1 MLAVVAL
8 PACNERERIAA
19 CLTSLIEQDGVPIG
33 SYGLLVFLNNCTDGT
48 ERIVG
53 EWVANSPCPVRV
65 IYEDHD
71 GATAGWARRSAMEAA
86 AGWLA
91 EEGADDGVILTTDA
105 DSRVGPSW
113 IADNLA
119 CVAAGAD
126 AVAGR
131 IALDPFEASLLP
143 PALHARG
150 RLEGQYEALLTEIGA
165 RLDPEPW
172 NPWPCH
178 WTTSGATIAVRRTVY
193 NRVGGMPA
201 LAVGEDR
208 AFIAA
213 VRRHDA
219 FVRHA
224 PHIEVVTSGRLVGR
238 APGGAADTM
247 KLRCDVLDSPCDER
261 LEPVRLAIKRVLW
274 RRRLRLLHLEGRL
287 SEVKRWARP
296 LGFTPSEAVK
306 LAAGAAFGEVFT
318 AIEAASPVLAFR
330 PLRPAELPAQIRWA
344 RYALDALRLSETLRP
359 AARRDDTPP
368 RVTGAGSA
376 RSQSTG

>member
-8 PACNERERIAA
+8 PARNEYDRIAA
-19 CLTSLIEQDGVPIG
+19 CLASLTRQDGAPVG
-33 SYGLLVFLNNCTDGT
+33 SYGILVFLNNCTDGT
-48 ERIVG
+48 EHIVRA
-53 EWVANSPCPVRV
+53 WIADSPCPIRV
-65 IYEDHD
+65 LYQDHV

-86 AGWLA
+86 AAWLA

-105 DSRVGPSW
+105 DSRVGATW
-113 IADNLA
+113 VADNLG
-119 CVAAGAD
+119 CIAAGAD

-131 IALDPFEASLLP
+131 IVLDPYEASLLP

-150 RLEGQYEALLTEIGA
+150 RLESEYEALLTEIGA

-201 LAVGEDR
+201 LTVGEDR

-213 VRRHDA
+213 IRRHDA

-224 PHIEVVTSGRLVGR
+224 PHIEVITSGRLDGR

-247 KLRCDVLDSPCDER
+247 KLRCDVLDSPCDQR
-261 LEPVRLAIKRVLW
+261 LELFRVAVRRVLW
-274 RRRLRLLHLEGRL
+274 RRRLRLLHREGQL
-287 SEVKRWARP
+287 SEVTHWARP
-296 LGFTPSEAVK
+296 LGLTTSQAGK
-306 LAAGAAFGEVFT
+306 LAGGVTFGEVFA
-318 AIEAASPVLAFR
+318 AIEGTSPVLAFR
-330 PLRPAELPAQIRWA
+330 PLLPAALPRQIRWA
-344 RYALDALRLSETLRP
+344 RYALNALRVSERFRP
-359 AARRDDTPP
+359 AARRDDTAQC
-368 RVTGAGSA
+368 VTDAGSA
-376 RSQSTG
+376 RSHSTG

>member
-8 PACNERERIAA
+8 PARNERERIDA
-19 CLTSLIEQDGVPIG
+19 CLTSLSRQDGVPVG
-33 SYGLLVFLNNCTDGT
+33 SYGILVFLNNCTDGT
-48 ERIVG
+48 RRIVDD
-53 EWVANSPCPVRV
+53 WVAGSPCPVRV
-65 IYEDHD
+65 LYEDHP

-86 AGWLA
+86 SGWLA

-105 DSRVGPSW
+105 DSRVGATW

-131 IALDPFEASLLP
+131 IALDAEEASLLP
-143 PALHARG
+143 AALHARG
-150 RLEGQYEALLTEIGA
+150 RLEGEYEALLTEIGA

-178 WTTSGATIAVRRTVY
+178 WTTSGATLAVRRTVY

-201 LAVGEDR
+201 LPVGEDR

-224 PHIEVVTSGRLVGR
+224 PHIEVVTSGRLDGR

-247 KLRCDVLDSPCDER
+247 KLRCDVLDSPCDDR
-261 LEPVRLAIKRVLW
+261 LEPVRLAIRRVLW

-287 SEVKRWARP
+287 SEVGRWAHP
-296 LGFTPSEAVK
+296 LGFTVPQAVK
-306 LAAGAAFGEVFT
+306 LAAGVAFGEVFA
-318 AIEAASPVLAFR
+318 AIEAGSPVLAFH

-344 RYALDALRLSETLRP
+344 RYALNAMRLSERLRP

-368 RVTGAGSA
+368 CVTDAGSA

>member
-8 PACNERERIAA
+8 PARNERDRIAA
-19 CLTSLIEQDGVPIG
+19 CLASLTRQDGLPAG
-33 SYGLLVFLNNCTDGT
+33 SYGILVFLNNCTDDT
-48 ERIVG
+48 QPLVDQ
-53 EWVANSPCPVRV
+53 WATSSSCPVRV
-65 IYEDHD
+65 LYRDHA

-105 DSRVGPSW
+105 DSRVGTTW

-131 IALDPFEASLLP
+131 ITLDPDEASLLP

-150 RLEGQYEALLTEIGA
+150 RLEGEYEALLTELGA

-178 WTTSGATIAVRRTVY
+178 WTTSGATIAVRRTIY

-201 LAVGEDR
+201 LVVGEDR

-224 PHIEVVTSGRLVGR
+224 PHIEVITSGRLEGR

-247 KLRCDVLDSPCDER
+247 RLRCDVLDSPCDER
-261 LEPVRLAIKRVLW
+261 LEPVRLAIRRVLW
-274 RRRLRLLHLEGRL
+274 RRRLRLLHLQGRL
-287 SEVKRWARP
+287 ADVKRWARP
-296 LGFTPSEAVK
+296 LGFDTAEAAK
-306 LAAGAAFGEVFT
+306 RAGGVAFGQVFS
-318 AIEAASPVLAFR
+318 AIENTSPSLVFH
-330 PLRPAELPAQIRWA
+330 PLRPTELPGQIRWA
-344 RYALDALRLSETLRP
+344 RYALDALRLSERFRP
-359 AARRDDTPP
+359 AGRPDDTASC
-368 RVTGAGSA
+368 VTDAGPA
-376 RSQSTG
+376 RSQLTS

>member
-8 PACNERERIAA
+8 PARNERDRIAA
-19 CLTSLIEQDGVPIG
+19 CLASLTRQHGIPSG
-33 SYGLLVFLNNCTDGT
+33 SYGILLFLNNCSDGT
-48 ERIVG
+48 EHIVSQ
-53 EWVANSPCPVRV
+53 WVINSPCPVRV
-65 IYEDHD
+65 VHQDYV

-105 DSRVGPSW
+105 DSRVGPTW

-119 CVAAGAD
+119 CIAAGAD

-131 IALDPFEASLLP
+131 IALDPDEAALLP

-150 RLEGQYEALLTEIGA
+150 RLESEYEALLTEIGA

-213 VRRHDA
+213 VRRYDA

-224 PHIEVVTSGRLVGR
+224 PHIEVITSGRLEGR

-247 KLRCDVLDSPCDER
+247 KLRCDVLDSPCDDR
-261 LEPVRLAIKRVLW
+261 LEPVRLAIRRVLW
-274 RRRLRLLHLEGRL
+274 RRRLRLLHREGRL

-296 LGFTPSEAVK
+296 LGFTVAEA
-306 LAAGAAFGEVFT
+306 ARFAGGITFGQVFA
-318 AIEAASPVLAFR
+318 AIEDASPALAFR
-330 PLRPAELPAQIRWA
+330 PLRPADLPGQIRWA
-344 RYALDALRLSETLRP
+344 RYALDAWRLSERFRP
-359 AARRDDTPP
+359 AARPDDTAQC
-368 RVTGAGSA
+368 VTDAGSA
-376 RSQSTG
+376 RSQSPG

>member
-1 MLAVVAL
+1 MLAVVAV
-8 PACNERERIAA
+8 PACNERDRIVA
-19 CLTSLIEQDGVPIG
+19 CLASLASQDGAPVG
-33 SYGLLVFLNNCTDGT
+33 SYGILVFLNNCTDDT
-48 ERIVG
+48 EQVVDRLGRQLSLPGSRPYQDYV
-53 EWVANSPCPVRV
+53 
-65 IYEDHD
+65 

-86 AGWLA
+86 AAWLA
-91 EEGADDGVILTTDA
+91 EEGADDGVILTTDG
-105 DSRVGPSW
+105 DSRVGTTW

-131 IALDPFEASLLP
+131 IALDPGEAALLP

-150 RLEGQYEALLTEIGA
+150 RLEGAYEALLTEIGA

-201 LAVGEDR
+201 LPVGEDR

-224 PHIEVVTSGRLVGR
+224 PHIEVITSGRLIGR

-247 KLRCDVLDSPCDER
+247 KLRCDVLDSPCDDR
-261 LEPVRLAIKRVLW
+261 LEPLRLAVKRVLW
-274 RRRLRLLHLEGRL
+274 RRRLRLLHL
-287 SEVKRWARP
+287 
-296 LGFTPSEAVK
+296 
-306 LAAGAAFGEVFT
+306 
-318 AIEAASPVLAFR
+318 
-330 PLRPAELPAQIRWA
+330 
-344 RYALDALRLSETLRP
+344 
-359 AARRDDTPP
+359 RDVCP
-368 RVTGAGSA
+368 R
-376 RSQSTG
+376 

>member
-1 MLAVVAL
+1 M
-8 PACNERERIAA
+8 
-19 CLTSLIEQDGVPIG
+19 
-33 SYGLLVFLNNCTDGT
+33 LVFLNNCTDGT
-48 ERIVG
+48 EAL
-53 EWVANSPCPVRV
+53 VADLVVDYPCPVRV
-65 IYEDHD
+65 LYEDHA

-105 DSRVGPSW
+105 DSRVGRAW
-113 IADNLA
+113 ITDNLA

-143 PALHARG
+143 PTLHARG
-150 RLEGQYEALLTEIGA
+150 RLEGEYEALLTELGA

-178 WTTSGATIAVRRTVY
+178 WTTSGASMAVRRTVY

-201 LAVGEDR
+201 LPVGEDR

-213 VRRHDA
+213 IRRHDA
-219 FVRHA
+219 CVRHA
-224 PHIEVVTSGRLVGR
+224 PHIEVITSGRLDGR

-261 LEPVRLAIKRVLW
+261 LEPFRLAVRRVLW
-274 RRRLRLLHLEGRL
+274 RRRLRLLHLRGQL
-287 SEVKRWARP
+287 SDVTRWARP
-296 LGFTPSEAVK
+296 LGFTVAEAAK
-306 LAAGAAFGEVFT
+306 LAGGAAFGQVFA
-318 AIEAASPVLAFR
+318 AIEDTSPVLVFR
-330 PLRPAELPAQIRWA
+330 PLRPAELPGQIRWA
-344 RYALDALRLSETLRP
+344 RYALDALRLSDRFRSEGRP
-359 AARRDDTPP
+359 DDNAPC
-368 RVTGAGSA
+368 VNDAGPA
-376 RSQSTG
+376 RSQTIG